1 MPIDKEKRK
10 EHINFSKEILKLL
23 ENKSKLKLKRRVLKM
38 VGNNPF
44 IEISVKDWERD
55 EIPNN
60 ILKDICIKLNIIP
73 SNWDYIGY
81 GNISNK
87 GITLYL
93 NEWEKIKEVLK

>member
-1 MPIDKEKRK
+1 MINQELRK

-23 ENKSKLKLKRRVLKM
+23 ENKTNLKLKRRVLKM

-44 IEISVKDWERD
+44 IELRVNDWETD
-55 EIPNN
+55 EINNN
-60 ILKDICIKLNIIP
+60 ILKAICLKLNIMP
-73 SNWDYIGY
+73 LDWDNIRY

-93 NEWEKIKEVLK
+93 SEWENIKEVLK